1 MASINIDP
9 PLSTPAHEWAAD
21 TTNALQRQNTSS
33 VDAGPISGTG
43 TSTPGSEFPG
53 AFPGGLQT
61 HSQSKSEQA
70 EERTPRAAVTHLADA
85 APPKSTSGFQETA
98 KGYIPYVDVQ
108 RALNTAKAY
117 LPESVVGAVGSVL
130 PAGMTNSQP
139 EKNIDP
145 ISGAKPAS
153 VGSSGSGPESIDN
166 ASTTVIPPSTRTGS
180 LTSSM
185 TGDRTPPGDGHN
197 RDLGNA
203 LDTTSQAK
211 PNVPTSSL
219 SDIPITSTSPA
230 STAPV
235 PGASSKSTTSPVN
248 AANTAVAMHALPTP
262 PTSDVSS
269 SSNAHADKKEH
280 GGTGRTSATKS
291 GLKDDDS
298 YPQPNDGSRIAKP
311 SQSGFENDGPTPPLK
326 DETSR
331 SVDKSEPSQPKV
343 NVAPGQKHVKSGTA
357 VGARLPGTAPVGGEG
372 APPSFSPKSEISNPR
387 VQEDDE
393 KDPSREQKFGG
404 SNLNASISSSDDS
417 FEANGN
423 GNGKKE
429 GRVKKAVHK
438 VKDKLSHRSH

>member
-9 PLSTPAHEWAAD
+9 PLSTPAHEWAAE
-21 TTNALQRQNTSS
+21 TTNALQRQNASS
-33 VDAGPISGTG
+33 IDSGPISG

-53 AFPGGLQT
+53 AFPSGLPP
-61 HSQSKSEQA
+61 HSQSKSSQA

-85 APPKSTSGFQETA
+85 APPKSASDFQETA

-108 RALNTAKAY
+108 RALNTARAY

-130 PAGMTNSQP
+130 PAGSTNTQP
-139 EKNIDP
+139 EKDIHP
-145 ISGAKPAS
+145 TSGAKPAS
-153 VGSSGSGPESIDN
+153 GEPPGSRSESIDN

-180 LTSSM
+180 FTSSV
-185 TGDRTPPGDGHN
+185 TGEHTPSGVGQN

-203 LDTTSQAK
+203 LDATSEAK
-211 PNVPTSSL
+211 PNVPASS
-219 SDIPITSTSPA
+219 SRDIPITSTSPA

-262 PTSDVSS
+262 PISDVSS
-269 SSNAHADKKEH
+269 SSDSHTDKREH
-280 GGTGRTSATKS
+280 GGLGRTPANSA
-291 GLKDDDS
+291 LKDGES
-298 YPQPNDGSRIAKP
+298 YPQPNDGSRITKP

-331 SVDKSEPSQPKV
+331 SVDRPDPSQPKV
-343 NVAPGQKHVKSGTA
+343 NVTPGQKHVKSGTA

-372 APPSFSPKSEISNPR
+372 VPPSLSPKSEISNPR

-393 KDPSREQKFGG
+393 KDPSREQKFRG
-404 SNLNASISSSDDS
+404 SNRDASISSSDNS
-417 FEANGN
+417 SEANGN

-438 VKDKLSHRSH
+438 MKDKLSHRSH

>member
-1 MASINIDP
+1 MASINIEP
-9 PLSTPAHEWAAD
+9 PVSTPAHEWAAD
-21 TTNALQRQNTSS
+21 TTNALQRQNASPDS
-33 VDAGPISGTG
+33 GPVSG
-43 TSTPGSEFPG
+43 TSTPGAEFPG

-61 HSQSKSEQA
+61 HSQSKLSQA

-98 KGYIPYVDVQ
+98 KGYIPYVGVQ
-108 RALNTAKAY
+108 RAINTARAY

-130 PAGMTNSQP
+130 PAGTTNFQP
-139 EKNIDP
+139 EKNIDST
-145 ISGAKPAS
+145 SGVKPAS
-153 VGSSGSGPESIDN
+153 VESPGSELESIDN

-180 LTSSM
+180 FTPSM

-203 LDTTSQAK
+203 LDTTLQAK
-211 PNVPTSSL
+211 PNIPTSNF
-219 SDIPITSTSPA
+219 PITSPSST

-235 PGASSKSTTSPVN
+235 PGVSSKSTTSPVN
-248 AANTAVAMHALPTP
+248 AANTSVAMHALPTP

-269 SSNAHADKKEH
+269 SSDSHTDKREH
-280 GGTGRTSATKS
+280 GGTERTSATKL
-291 GLKDDDS
+291 GFKDDAS
-298 YPQPNDGSRIAKP
+298 YSQLNDGSLAKP
-311 SQSGFENDGPTPPLK
+311 SQSGSENDGPTPPLK
-326 DETSR
+326 DESPR
-331 SVDKSEPSQPKV
+331 AVDKPESSQPKV
-343 NVAPGQKHVKSGTA
+343 NVTPGQEHVKSSTA

-372 APPSFSPKSEISNPR
+372 ALPSLSPKSEISNPR

-404 SNLNASISSSDDS
+404 SNRNASISSSDDS